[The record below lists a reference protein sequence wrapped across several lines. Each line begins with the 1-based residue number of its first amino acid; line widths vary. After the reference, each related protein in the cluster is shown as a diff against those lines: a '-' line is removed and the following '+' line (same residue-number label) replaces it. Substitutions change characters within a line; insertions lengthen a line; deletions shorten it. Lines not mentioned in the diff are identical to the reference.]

1 MQLTDK
7 NGMYFVDYKRYHK
20 NYPLKTY
27 YKKKFKGTSSDL
39 KTLQPESSQGSR

>member
-7 NGMYFVDYKRYHK
+7 NGMFFVDYKRYHK

-27 YKKKFKGTSSDL
+27 KKKFKGPSSDL
-39 KTLQPESSQGSR
+39 KTFPPKNSQGS